1 MLIEFD
7 SRLVR
12 KGRHVGDEPVDPD
25 SAGDTAGDSA
35 ATSDGATCETATRL
49 LESSIGKLGLTGFL
63 QELMMVSA
71 KTQDIPGVMKRL
83 TLFTGQ

>member
-1 MLIEFD
+1 MQVLIEFD

-25 SAGDTAGDSA
+25 SAGDSA
-35 ATSDGATCETATRL
+35 ATSDGATCEAATRL